1 MKEITCTLSRWHK
14 VTERLNAEIS
24 RVGTEIEHD
33 LMSTSVDAYLGE
45 DQSKKLDA
53 VTACAIERMNQH
65 RELLETVA
73 IIKKMLARENSKSG
87 ISDKLTDLEIINR
100 RIKFI
105 KNLVAHATDGKVEK
119 SALEEVFKRK
129 ENQSGLGVM
138 RGVNVQML
146 SASDMDAMKQTLLDL
161 QAKAYAI
168 GDEISDLNK
177 KKTTLEIDD
186 VIAKAAG
193 F

>member
-1 MKEITCTLSRWHK
+1 
-14 VTERLNAEIS
+14 
-24 RVGTEIEHD
+24 
-33 LMSTSVDAYLGE
+33 
-45 DQSKKLDA
+45 
-53 VTACAIERMNQH
+53 
-65 RELLETVA
+65 VA